1 VIAPRRYG
9 KSSLVRAALSELVAE
24 GLLVVEV
31 DLMATPTKERLAGKL
46 AKSINDDIAPVAYK
60 AREHLRLFQSLRIA
74 PSVTVDTDGRL
85 SFSFSAGRDPA
96 DIDETLERLL
106 ELPATIAADKQQEVV
121 VFFDEFQEITTIDPH
136 LPAQMRAIFQTQSNV
151 AHVYA
156 GSRKAM
162 MHRLFNDENEPFYR
176 SAKTMELGPIP
187 APLFKPFVQAQF
199 DRTDRAVDEDALD
212 RLLEVTRGHPY
223 ATQELGYALWEEV
236 PEGWS
241 GSSADLDD
249 ALEAVLRAENA
260 HFTLIWENATRPQKL
275 LLQALAQEPGRPF
288 SAQFRNRHDLPSAS
302 HMQRALRPLVHAE
315 LVQREP
321 DGYYDFA
328 EPFLRE
334 WIVAYAS

>member
-1 VIAPRRYG
+1 
-9 KSSLVRAALSELVAE
+9 
-24 GLLVVEV
+24 
-31 DLMATPTKERLAGKL
+31 
-46 AKSINDDIAPVAYK
+46 
-60 AREHLRLFQSLRIA
+60 
-74 PSVTVDTDGRL
+74 
-85 SFSFSAGRDPA
+85 
-96 DIDETLERLL
+96 
-106 ELPATIAADKQQEVV
+106 
-121 VFFDEFQEITTIDPH
+121 
-136 LPAQMRAIFQTQSNV
+136 MRAIFQTQSNV
-151 AHVYA
+151 AHIYA

-187 APLFKPFVQAQF
+187 APLFKPFIQAQF

-223 ATQELGYALWEEV
+223 ATQELAYALWEEV

-302 HMQRALRPLVHAE
+302 HMQRALRPLVHGE

-334 WIVAYAS
+334 WILGYAS